1 MAKGNIHA
9 NSIRQWCDA
18 VDKRYKDF
26 SVRLDKYRH
35 KLEAKLGVKE
45 EVSGRVHVL
54 FSNLLYLNLC
64 FDLHVESIAPKKL
77 KKNVQL

>member
-26 SVRLDKYRH
+26 SVRMDKYRH
-35 KLEAKLGVKE
+35 KLETKLGVKE
-45 EVSGRVHVL
+45 EVNTFTIRCTNRDQGSG
-54 FSNLLYLNLC
+54 
-64 FDLHVESIAPKKL
+64 
-77 KKNVQL
+77 